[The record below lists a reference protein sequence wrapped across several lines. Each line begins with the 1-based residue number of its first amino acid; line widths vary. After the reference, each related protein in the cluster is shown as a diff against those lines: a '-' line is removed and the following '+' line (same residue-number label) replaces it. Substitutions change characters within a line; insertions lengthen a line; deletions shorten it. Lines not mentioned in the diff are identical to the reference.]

1 MEEQDLK
8 QIANCSSNIFSPH
21 YSVLFFF
28 FKPWLLYLHKCP
40 LARIAKSLIEAS
52 FYFQGSRRFLSF
64 PGGVTSTSFIFCDG
78 DFHRRH
84 SSETN
89 KRRTTMPRWWEMLCP
104 VCLPWEVARHRQLG
118 LGLQAFGHCTFW
130 LMGYTGGISL
140 PVLSVLA
147 SLLALEIFFQAMG
160 LSKLQTLQ
168 NPSMT
173 KFLPRSSEKK
183 L

>member
-21 YSVLFFF
+21 YSVLFLFF

-84 SSETN
+84 SSEIKKEDHDAKVMGN
-89 KRRTTMPRWWEMLCP
+89 ALS
-104 VCLPWEVARHRQLG
+104 CLPLLGGGSSQAARAG
-118 LGLQAFGHCTFW
+118 LANLWALHILAGGLQWWYFPPCAVGV
-130 LMGYTGGISL
+130 SL
-140 PVLSVLA
+140 VAGSGDLLS
-147 SLLALEIFFQAMG
+147 SHG
-160 LSKLQTLQ
+160 T
-168 NPSMT
+168 
-173 KFLPRSSEKK
+173 
-183 L
+183 